1 MLIEVE
7 QVVRVGRLVVVL
19 IPVSRFIIVGC
30 LCCVRA
36 HLVRV
41 PLTVGRR
48 SNGRPPVESARRVV
62 RLRSAAARFFSATLE
77 PAYPRLECCE
87 PIGGSTDIGRW

>member
-1 MLIEVE
+1 M
-7 QVVRVGRLVVVL
+7 VRVGRLVVVL
-19 IPVSRFIIVGC
+19 IPVSCFIIVGC

-41 PLTVGRR
+41 LSPSVDAATGALLWG
-48 SNGRPPVESARRVV
+48 GARRVV
-62 RLRSAAARFFSATLE
+62 RLPSAAARFFSATLE

-87 PIGGSTDIGRW
+87 PIRGSTDVGRW